1 MYPPPGQPTPPQQP
15 QLHPFQSIPVELVSE
30 LGKPVTSM
38 QEPVLDGA
46 KHPQLAP
53 GKRGSFPVVV
63 VVGGGVGPGTP
74 QLSTRVVAGSGMTRQ
89 ACRRWHVAVGTG
101 AGMPEMQNHPR
112 LPGRPGDAHRG
123 GAAVRFWLG
132 SEGGG
137 GCY

>member
-63 VVGGGVGPGTP
+63 V
-74 QLSTRVVAGSGMTRQ
+74 
-89 ACRRWHVAVGTG
+89 
-101 AGMPEMQNHPR
+101 
-112 LPGRPGDAHRG
+112 
-123 GAAVRFWLG
+123 
-132 SEGGG
+132 GGG
-137 GCY
+137 GLAQGHPSSVPGWWLGAG